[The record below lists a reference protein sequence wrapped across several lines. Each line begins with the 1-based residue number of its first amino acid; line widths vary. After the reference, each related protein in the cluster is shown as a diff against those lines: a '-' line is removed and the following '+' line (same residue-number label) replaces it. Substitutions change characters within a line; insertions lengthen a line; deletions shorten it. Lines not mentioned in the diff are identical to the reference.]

1 MDTIKLK
8 LIYPK
13 WNKLP
18 GQTTFNLPPHGPVA
32 FAATLPE
39 YVDISFTDENV
50 EPIDFD
56 EECDLVALSMMLT
69 TQVKRGW
76 AIADEYHK
84 RGKTVLAGG
93 ISTMLHAEEMV
104 NHVDSVFLGESEGR
118 SEQVIQDWKNGPTR
132 HCLGGSL
139 PPRPLQA

>member
-1 MDTIKLK
+1 MDTSTIKLK

-13 WNKLP
+13 WKKLP

-50 EPIDFD
+50 EDIDFD
-56 EECDLVALSMMLT
+56 EPCDLVALSMMLS

-76 AIADEYHK
+76 EIAAEYQK
-84 RGKTVLAGG
+84 RGKKVLAGG
-93 ISTMLHAEEMV
+93 IATMLHAGELVE
-104 NHVDSVFLGESEGR
+104 HLDSAFVGEGEGR
-118 SEQVIQDWKNGPTR
+118 SARMPRDWRDG
-132 HCLGGSL
+132 
-139 PPRPLQA
+139 